1 MKWLISLQFLCLVQ
15 DFLDNSSSQLTYH
28 GLASLREGLRPNELA
43 VFFRNNH
50 FNTIFLH
57 KGVVHILV
65 TDQGYEFEKVSRKV
79 RQSDSQQ
86 PQCTGT
92 CNLNAKQ
99 PAISI
104 PGSLP
109 ATTSLKMAHVI
120 FYVDTDHGCW
130 HAGCAQLCIE
140 SMLWNQAC
148 AWLHAHSMWV
158 KELSCQKWNNKS
170 TPRVTVFAECCVGEA
185 G

>member
-1 MKWLISLQFLCLVQ
+1 MSWQ
-15 DFLDNSSSQLTYH
+15 SSSGTTTSPPSFCTRVLSTSWSPTK
-28 GLASLREGLRPNELA
+28 AMSLRRSAAKL
-43 VFFRNNH
+43 
-50 FNTIFLH
+50 
-57 KGVVHILV
+57 
-65 TDQGYEFEKVSRKV
+65 
-79 RQSDSQQ
+79 DSQQ

-158 KELSCQKWNNKS
+158 KELSCQKWKNKS